1 MTGGPAPLPW
11 AQAVQSWTSGAKDLV
26 MAALGTS
33 GVWARIGQG
42 ILNEIYWPAVDQP
55 QVKDLGF
62 LIGGPGWWQKVKR
75 AGNYALSTP
84 EPGLLLP
91 TIVHTGRNQAY
102 QLTLRLS
109 GDHDGRLVAGGG

>member
-1 MTGGPAPLPW
+1 MAGGPAPLPR
-11 AQAVQSWTSGAKDLV
+11 ARAVQSWTSGAKDLV
-26 MAALGTS
+26 MTALGTG
-33 GVWARIGQG
+33 GVWATVGQG

-62 LIGGPGWWQKVKR
+62 LIGGPGWWQEAKR
-75 AGNYALSTP
+75 AGNYTLSTP